1 LWTVRDAVIVEQFK
15 KPVVAAITDEFKV
28 HGENIARME
37 GHADLKRLILPY
49 PLEGLPEAEL
59 REIAEQWYPKF
70 LDMIGAQR

>member
-1 LWTVRDAVIVEQFK
+1 MRDAVIVEQFK

-28 HGENIARME
+28 HADNIARME

-49 PLEGLPEAEL
+49 PLEGRPEADL

>member
-1 LWTVRDAVIVEQFK
+1 MRDAVIVEQLK

-28 HGENIARME
+28 HGDNIARME

-49 PLEGLPEAEL
+49 PLEGKPEAYL
-59 REIAEQWYPKF
+59 REVAETWYPKF

>member
-1 LWTVRDAVIVEQFK
+1 MRDAVIVEQAG

-28 HGENIARME
+28 HGDNIARME

-49 PLEGLPEAEL
+49 PLEGRPEADL